1 MKKEF
6 SREEHEAFFERH
18 FDYDAEDVENKA
30 LAEKIYRNSSA
41 KVKELTQQLIDGEVV
56 DEPTF
61 VFELSNM
68 ILAHEYQ
75 NKF

>member
-6 SREEHEAFFERH
+6 SKEEQEAFFERH
-18 FDYDAEDVENKA
+18 FDYDAEDEENKA
-30 LAEKIYRNSSA
+30 LAENLYQKSSA

-61 VFELSNM
+61 VLELSNM